1 MRGQHMNFEES
12 ILNPNLNGLEKKGK
26 PRKNW
31 FGNVQGAS
39 GIDDESFTNIIDLNN
54 YYTYT
59 TRT

>member
-1 MRGQHMNFEES
+1 MNFEES